1 MFEERKKC
9 WLIREI
15 HILKL
20 ANTGY
25 IGSDCTIAMSQS
37 SSLKEGAQGGGGG
50 GNGRKERGE
59 MVSGRGN
66 LRFRWV
72 YSLFV
77 LVYVLYAS
85 DSISEPNKEFMGNKL
100 IESKNDR
107 MIES

>member
-1 MFEERKKC
+1 MPTLAILVQTVLLPCPSPAASRKGP
-9 WLIREI
+9 RE
-15 HILKL
+15 
-20 ANTGY
+20 
-25 IGSDCTIAMSQS
+25 
-37 SSLKEGAQGGGGG
+37 GGGG